1 MSADGATSGSAV
13 GWRRV
18 LDVLVPEAQR
28 RTAEQMRDDLDL
40 SVGDRRSKTSAF
52 WTMLVLSA
60 VIAGA
65 GILADSTATV
75 IGAMIIAPLA
85 TPIMGMALGLA
96 TGSGHTVGGSAR
108 TVAFGVA
115 AVVAVGVLFSLVLP
129 GGYALVDNGQIV
141 ARTSPGLLDLV
152 AAVAT
157 GLAGAVALARRD
169 VAAVLPGVAIAISL
183 VPPLA
188 VVGVCL
194 GEGAPWMAAG
204 AFLLFASNLVAL
216 VLAGTLVFAVI
227 GYPQARGSRRRPAVL
242 LTVAFVI
249 VAVPLAV
256 NTALAFALAVVE
268 QRVWD
273 ATDAWLAPVP
283 GAEVTGVEVSGT
295 ELRLDIRTPGDLP
308 DVTDLLTALDG
319 IAPAGL
325 HVVVETSLGD
335 EHDVGTLG

>member
-1 MSADGATSGSAV
+1 MSADGAASGSAV

-18 LDVLVPEAQR
+18 LDVLVPEGQR
-28 RTAEQMRDDLDL
+28 RTAEQMHDDLDL
-40 SVGDRRSKTSAF
+40 AAGDRRAKTSAF

-96 TGSGHTVGGSAR
+96 TGSRHTVAGSAR
-108 TVAFGVA
+108 TVAFGIL
-115 AVVAVGVLFSLVLP
+115 VVVGAGVLFSLVLP
-129 GGYALVDNGQIV
+129 GGYALVDNGQIA

-152 AAVAT
+152 AAIAT

-216 VLAGTLVFAVI
+216 VLAGTLVFAVV
-227 GYPQARGSRRRPAVL
+227 GYPPARRRRSALL
-242 LTVAFVI
+242 LTASFVL

-256 NTALAFALAVVE
+256 NTGLAYALALIE
-268 QRVWD
+268 QRAW
-273 ATDAWLAPVP
+273 ATTDEWLAPVA
-283 GAEVTGVEVSGT
+283 GAEVTGVEVTGT
-295 ELRLDIRTPGDLP
+295 ELLLEVRTPGDLP
-308 DVTDLLTALDG
+308 DVGDLLAALDRV
-319 IAPAGL
+319 APAGL
-325 HVVVETSLGD
+325 QVMIATSLGD
-335 EHDVGTLG
+335 EYDIGTLG